1 MKMNNVDYNT
11 TRPST
16 LEYWFDFECALYK
29 DTSITKEVKLAQAWA
44 VLGAC
49 CSLGYVD
56 WDGQRKLFGEFVA
69 NLYKLKVRG

>member
-1 MKMNNVDYNT
+1 MNNVDCNT

-16 LEYWFDFECALYK
+16 LAYWFDFECALYK
-29 DTSITKEVKLAQAWA
+29 DTSITNEVKLAQAWA

-49 CSLGYVD
+49 CALGYVD

-69 NLYKLKVRG
+69 NLYKLKVRGQ